1 MELSGIW
8 RATEANDDVRRGAIG
23 LDADDSTWETI
34 QVPGHWR
41 NNPKFASSDGPL
53 LYRHRFS
60 APEPDSDHR
69 RWVTLDGVFYQADV
83 FLDGAYLG
91 DAEGYFIPHTFDIT
105 ALSRFGDEHVL
116 AVEAT
121 CTPQRGPRNKRNI
134 TGVFQHWDG
143 IDRNWNPG
151 GLWRPVRLYDTGP
164 VRVDRF
170 RVLCRDAD
178 STRAHVLFYARLDC
192 DDRRRVRVRT
202 LDGRPP
208 DRRVRTV
215 ARRRPQRR
223 QLEPRHRE
231 PGAVVAAFARRP
243 AVDGDVDRGD
253 RRRRA
258 ERPPANA
265 GPGLREVAWNEW
277 VCSVNGERLFLKGAN
292 LLPTRVGLADAT
304 PAEMRRDIELAVDA
318 GLDVLRVHGHIAP
331 RPLYDAADELGVLL
345 MQDFPLLWGY
355 ARSVRGQAVD
365 QARAAVDQLGH
376 HPAIVMWTAH
386 NDPAAVAIG
395 IEGDSARSRLRYL
408 TAHQL
413 PSWNKTILD
422 RWVKRS
428 FEKADPTRP
437 CIPHSGVLPHLPQLD
452 GTDSHF
458 YFGWYHGDVRDLDRR
473 AAQIPRLFRFL
484 SEFGAQAVPETAD
497 FIDPAQ
503 WPDLDWE
510 MLAERHGLQKW
521 VFDLRVPPD
530 QFATFDEWRHAT
542 QVYQAELLRHH
553 IELMRRLKYRPAGGF
568 ALFSFNDPGPMVSF
582 SVLDH
587 ERVPKLAYQ
596 VVEPR
601 LRARDGDR
609 RPSAGLRR
617 SRRRSAPRRSCCQR
631 PPCRRRPGR
640 RRGRRQLGRW
650 RASMAVRWRDPCRR
664 VRQGR
669 HDRAQHPRH
678 TRRADVRPDADQRR
692 HQGEEPLLH
701 RRHRALTCLIRS
713 AHAMSPPGRWSAE
726 PAHAAR
732 SDARR
737 RALVGSEG
745 CQFGTVAN
753 PGLGEDVR

>member
-8 RATEANDDVRRGAIG
+8 RATEADDDLRRGAIG
-23 LDADDSTWETI
+23 LDTDDSAWEAI
-34 QVPGHWR
+34 AVPGHWR
-41 NNPKFASSDGPL
+41 NHPKFASSDGPL
-53 LYRHRFS
+53 LYRQRF
-60 APEPDSDHR
+60 AAPGPEPGRR
-69 RWVTLDGVFYQADV
+69 RWVTLDGIFYQADV

-116 AVEAT
+116 AVEMA

-151 GLWRPVRLYDTGP
+151 GLWRPVRMYDTGP

-202 LDGRPP
+202 LVDGRPIAESEQSLAGGHNDVSWNLDIENP
-208 DRRVRTV
+208 ALWWPRSLGDQPLTVMSIEIVVDGELSDRRKRRT
-215 ARRRPQRR
+215 
-223 QLEPRHRE
+223 
-231 PGAVVAAFARRP
+231 
-243 AVDGDVDRGD
+243 
-253 RRRRA
+253 
-258 ERPPANA
+258 
-265 GPGLREVAWNEW
+265 GLREVAWNNW

-292 LLPTRVGLADAT
+292 LLPTRAGLADAT
-304 PAEMRRDIELAVDA
+304 PAAMRRDVQLAADA

-331 RPLYDAADELGVLL
+331 RPLYDAADELGMLL

-355 ARSVRGQAVD
+355 ARSVRSQAVD

-376 HPAIVMWTAH
+376 HPAIVSWTAH

-395 IEGDSARSRLRYL
+395 IEGDTPRSRLRYL

-458 YFGWYHGDVRDLDRR
+458 YFGWYHGDVRDLDRL
-473 AAQIPRLFRFL
+473 ASQIPRLFRFL
-484 SEFGAQAVPETAD
+484 SEFGAQAVPDTAD

-503 WPDLDWE
+503 WPDLDWD

-521 VFDLRVPPD
+521 VFDVRVPPD

-553 IELMRRLKYRPAGGF
+553 IELIRRLKYRPAGGF
-568 ALFSFNDPGPMVSF
+568 ALFSFNDPGPVVSF

-587 ERVPKLAYQ
+587 ERVPKLALRTVTRACAP
-596 VVEPR
+596 VVVI
-601 LRARDGDR
+601 AD
-609 RPSAGLRR
+609 
-617 SRRRSAPRRSCCQR
+617 R
-631 PPCRRRPGR
+631 PPDFVAPGDDLDLDVHVVNDLR
-640 RRGRRQLGRW
+640 HDVDPAVVDVVATWAGGERRW
-650 RASMAVRWRDPCRR
+650 RFGGAVP
-664 VRQGR
+664 
-669 HDRAQHPRH
+669 
-678 TRRADVRPDADQRR
+678 ADECVKVGAISLSIPETL
-692 HQGEEPLLH
+692 G
-701 RRHRALTCLIRS
+701 ALTLELTLTAGDIRAKNRYS
-713 AHAMSPPGRWSAE
+713 TA
-726 PAHAAR
+726 
-732 SDARR
+732 
-737 RALVGSEG
+737 V
-745 CQFGTVAN
+745 TV
-753 PGLGEDVR
+753 R

>member
-34 QVPGHWR
+34 SVPGHWR
-41 NNPKFASSDGPL
+41 NHPKFASSDGPL
-53 LYRHRFS
+53 LCRLRFT
-60 APEPDSDHR
+60 APEPQSHHR

-91 DAEGYFIPHTFDIT
+91 DAEGYFMPHTFDIT

-116 AVEAT
+116 AVEVT

-170 RVLCRDAD
+170 CVLCRDAD
-178 STRAHVLFYARLDC
+178 STRAHMLFYARLDC

-202 LDGRPP
+202 LVDGRPIAESERSLAGGLNDVSWNLDIENP
-208 DRRVRTV
+208 ALWWPRSLGDQPLTEMSIEVIVDGELSDRRKRRT
-215 ARRRPQRR
+215 
-223 QLEPRHRE
+223 
-231 PGAVVAAFARRP
+231 
-243 AVDGDVDRGD
+243 
-253 RRRRA
+253 
-258 ERPPANA
+258 
-265 GPGLREVAWNEW
+265 GLREVAWNEW

-304 PAEMRRDIELAVDA
+304 PADMRRDIELAVDA

-355 ARSVRGQAVD
+355 ARSVRGQAVE

-395 IEGDSARSRLRYL
+395 IEGDSARSRLRYV

-437 CIPHSGVLPHLPQLD
+437 CVPHSGVLPHLPQLD

-458 YFGWYHGDVRDLDRR
+458 YFGWYHGDVRDLDHR
-473 AAQIPRLFRFL
+473 ASQLPRLFRFL
-484 SEFGAQAVPETAD
+484 SEFGAQAVPETTD

-503 WPDLDWE
+503 WPDLDWD

-553 IELMRRLKYRPAGGF
+553 IELMRRLKYRPTGGF
-568 ALFSFNDPGPMVSF
+568 AVFSFNDPGPMVSF

-587 ERVPKLAYQ
+587 ERVPKLAYHALSRACAPVMVIADRPPDFVAPGDDLRLDVHAVNDLRVDVDPA
-596 VVEPR
+596 VVEVV
-601 LRARDGDR
+601 ANW
-609 RPSAGLRR
+609 AGGER
-617 SRRRSAPRRSCCQR
+617 
-631 PPCRRRPGR
+631 
-640 RRGRRQLGRW
+640 RW
-650 RASMAVRWRDPCRR
+650 RFGGVIP
-664 VRQGR
+664 
-669 HDRAQHPRH
+669 
-678 TRRADVRPDADQRR
+678 ADDCVKVGTISLSIPDTL
-692 HQGEEPLLH
+692 G
-701 RRHRALTCLIRS
+701 ALTFDLTLTGGDIK
-713 AHAMSPPGRWSAE
+713 
-726 PAHAAR
+726 AR
-732 SDARR
+732 NHYSTA
-737 RALVGSEG
+737 V
-745 CQFGTVAN
+745 TV
-753 PGLGEDVR
+753 R